1 MRRNTVQ
8 LLKKTDMLVGTP
20 LCFALGALD
29 NLLLDRERKA
39 AGWHRLLVI
48 KLVAVGDLVVC
59 LPVLKTL
66 RISFPKAHIAIMVTP
81 RVSEIVEG
89 CPYVDEI
96 ICYDIFGQDR
106 GPRGLFRIIRQLRK
120 RKFDLVLEL
129 DHYYRITTLI
139 SYLAGIPNRAG
150 FDLPGQGRGH
160 LYTIRIPYSVDKHE
174 VEVFL
179 EAAKMIGADA
189 SEKEL
194 VEIWV
199 PTQDRKHV
207 DGFLQGAGVTE
218 QDMLVGIHP
227 GTGPS
232 ALSRRWSPDKFAQLA
247 DWLIMEQ
254 GARVVITGSPSEDDL
269 AENIAGRMTAK
280 PIVAAGKTN
289 LKQFAEI
296 TRRCRLFISVDTG
309 PLHIAAAM
317 GTKVIGLYGP
327 NTPAKWG
334 PYGDGHVTIYKALEC
349 SPCTKQYLGQ
359 VSKCRN
365 PICMDAIT
373 VEDVKAAVL
382 QLQQV

>member
-1 MRRNTVQ
+1 MNRVRTLKGVDK
-8 LLKKTDMLVGTP
+8 LLGTP
-20 LCFALGALD
+20 LCFALGV
-29 NLLLDRERKA
+29 LDRLKLGRDRTA
-39 AGWHRLLVI
+39 FRWQRLLVT

-59 LPVLKTL
+59 LPTLKAL
-66 RISFPKAHIAIMVTP
+66 RKSFPKAHIAVLVTP

-96 ICYDIFGQDR
+96 IYYDVFGQDR
-106 GPRGLFRIIRQLRK
+106 GPSGLVRVIRQLRR

-129 DHYYRITTLI
+129 DHYYRITTLM

-150 FDLPGQGRGH
+150 FDLPGQGRRN

-179 EAAKMIGADA
+179 EAASMIGADA

-199 PTQDRKHV
+199 PAEDREHV
-207 DGFLQGAGVTE
+207 DRFLKGAGVTR
-218 QDMLVGIHP
+218 QNMLVGIHP

-232 ALSRRWSPDKFAQLA
+232 ALSRRWSPNKFAELA
-247 DWLIMEQ
+247 DWLVTER
-254 GARVVITGSPSEDDL
+254 GARVIITGSRAEVDL
-269 AENIAGRMTAK
+269 AEAIAVRMTTE

-296 TRRCRLFISVDTG
+296 ARRCRLVISVDTG
-309 PLHIAAAM
+309 PLHVATAM

-327 NTPAKWG
+327 NTPTKWG
-334 PYGDGHVTIYKALEC
+334 PYGDGHITIYKALEC
-349 SPCTKQYLGQ
+349 SPCTRQYLGQ
-359 VSKCRN
+359 VSRCRN
-365 PICMDAIT
+365 PICMSAIT
-373 VEDVKAAVL
+373 VEDVKVAVL
-382 QLQQV
+382 RLLRV